1 MVSHMPPVRAT
12 SEPWSVGTAAGVDGA
27 DTDIDTADNVYTVK
41 GQTYLVGKAHEDK
54 ICRGMKCELFVE
66 VGDVYRILMH
76 RSCNYLLH
84 VLWTSSPWTTG
95 YPAT

>member
-12 SEPWSVGTAAGVDGA
+12 SEPWSAGAAAG
-27 DTDIDTADNVYTVK
+27 DTDIDTADDVYTVK

-54 ICRGMKCELFVE
+54 ICRGMRCELFVE
-66 VGDVYRILMH
+66 VGDAVYMMVH
-76 RSCNYLLH
+76 RTCNYLLH
-84 VLWTSSPWTTG
+84 ILWTSSPRTTG